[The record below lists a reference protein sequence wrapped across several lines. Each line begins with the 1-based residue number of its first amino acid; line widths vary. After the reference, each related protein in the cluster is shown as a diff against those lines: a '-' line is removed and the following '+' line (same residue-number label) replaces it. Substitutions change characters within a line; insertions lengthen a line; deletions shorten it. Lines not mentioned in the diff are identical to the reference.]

1 MFGHYEL
8 VKKKEGI
15 SVEGIVAVRDKQPYI
30 KLFKDGNPIAQMSM
44 AQARNFAHDI
54 LTMCA
59 RTEADAM
66 IHQFF
71 DKVNFPP
78 QAGAE
83 IMLEFRNFRHA
94 LDSEEVERT
103 VHTPSGD
110 PKPN

>member
-1 MFGHYEL
+1 MP
-8 VKKKEGI
+8 KKQGV
-15 SVEGIVAVRDKQPYI
+15 SVEGLVAQRDKQPYI
-30 KLFKDGNPIAQMSM
+30 KLFKDGSPIAQMSM

-71 DKVNFPP
+71 ADRQLPE
-78 QAGAE
+78 GAAAAL
-83 IMLEFRNFRHA
+83 MLDFRNFRVA
-94 LDSEEVERT
+94 LDSEVVET
-103 VHTPSGD
+103 FLDTPSGD